1 MAKRWSGARREFPEP
16 QFSGSVSG
24 VCGLAV
30 AMPNTFYGA
39 FDVETLKDR
48 PPGKGEFRTQFQI
61 DRDRIIH
68 TSAFRSLQS
77 KTQVFLSGEYDF
89 YRTRLT
95 HSIEVAQIGR
105 SICARLN
112 HESEALRE
120 DYQIDP
126 ALVEAVCLSH
136 DIGHPP
142 FGHCGERT
150 LNRLMRPYGG
160 FEGNAQ
166 TLRLLT
172 RTIFDDR
179 GMVPSRGFLDGVLKY
194 KTLFSELE
202 NPVNHFV
209 YDEQAE
215 YLDFAMGGR
224 DFPPELTPGKPRDAF
239 RSIECQIMDWADD
252 TAYSLHDVADGIA
265 AKFISIERLERW
277 AEAQEDQAKVAP
289 VVEGILKNIRDE
301 KIEGRTGQRIGM
313 HIAACSLAD
322 DVNFMSPSSN
332 RYRYRLEIDPQ
343 ILSECKIYKRIA
355 FDLVFRSQQLQQLD
369 RKAEHIL
376 SRLFAAFAEYY
387 IEPESRRA
395 DHMHLLSPKEEAA
408 IWKVE
413 SRRERARL
421 VCDVIA
427 KMTDGLATRTYKRL
441 FDADFG
447 SIVDLV

>member
-1 MAKRWSGARREFPEP
+1 
-16 QFSGSVSG
+16 
-24 VCGLAV
+24 
-30 AMPNTFYGA
+30 MPNTFYGA
-39 FDVETLKDR
+39 FDYETLADR
-48 PPGKGEFRTQFQI
+48 PPREGEYRSQFQI

-68 TSAFRSLQS
+68 TSAFRTLQS

-112 HESEALRE
+112 HESKALRE
-120 DYQIDP
+120 DYSIDP

-150 LNRLMRPYGG
+150 LNRLMLPYGG

-172 RTIFDDR
+172 QTIFEDR

-194 KTLFSELE
+194 KTLFGELE
-202 NPVNHFV
+202 NPENHFV
-209 YDEQAE
+209 YDEQSG

-265 AKFISIERLERW
+265 ARFISIERLERW
-277 AEAQEDQAKVAP
+277 AEAQSDHEKVAP
-289 VVEGILKNIRDE
+289 VVDSILKNIRDDR
-301 KIEGRTGQRIGM
+301 IEGRTGVRIGM
-313 HIAACSLAD
+313 HIGACSLVD
-322 DVNFMSPSSN
+322 DTNFMSPTSN

-376 SRLFAAFAEYY
+376 SRLFEAFAEYY
-387 IEPESRRA
+387 IEPDSKRS
-395 DHMHLLSPKEEAA
+395 DHMNLLNPKEEAA

-413 SRRERARL
+413 SKRKRARL

-427 KMTDGLATRTYKRL
+427 KMTDGFATRTYKRL

>member
-1 MAKRWSGARREFPEP
+1 MA
-16 QFSGSVSG
+16 
-24 VCGLAV
+24 
-30 AMPNTFYGA
+30 NDFYGA
-39 FDVETLKDR
+39 FDRETLKPR
-48 PPGKGEFRTQFQI
+48 PRREGEFRSEFQI

-112 HESEALRE
+112 HESGELRE
-120 DYQIDP
+120 GLQIDP
-126 ALVEAVCLSH
+126 ELVEAVCLAH

-150 LNRLMRPYGG
+150 LNRLMRDFGG

-172 RTIFDDR
+172 RTIFAVS
-179 GMVPSRGFLDGVLKY
+179 GMNPSRGLLDGVLKY
-194 KTLFSELE
+194 KTLHGELDD
-202 NPVNHFV
+202 PANHFL
-209 YDEQAE
+209 YDEQAG
-215 YLDFAMGGR
+215 YLDFALGGR
-224 DFPPELTPGKPRDAF
+224 DFPPELSPGKPRDAF

-265 AKFISIERLERW
+265 AKFITIERLERW
-277 AEAQEDQAKVAP
+277 AEAQDDGSAVQP
-289 VVEGILKNIRDE
+289 VVHGILRNIRDDR
-301 KIEGRTGQRIGM
+301 IESRTGKRIGDY
-313 HIAACSLAD
+313 IAACTLAGD
-322 DVNFMSPSSN
+322 ANFMSPATN
-332 RYRYRLEIDPQ
+332 RYRFQLGLDPD
-343 ILSECKIYKRIA
+343 ILAECKAYKRIA
-355 FDLVFRSQQLQQLD
+355 LDLVFRSQQLQQLD

-376 SRLFAAFAEYY
+376 TRLFDAFADFYVA
-387 IEPESRRA
+387 PDKPRK
-395 DHMHLLSPKEEAA
+395 DHLHLLSPNEEAA
-408 IWKVE
+408 IWRAE
-413 SRRERARL
+413 SQRERARL
-421 VCDVIA
+421 VCDAIA
-427 KMTDGLATRTYKRL
+427 QMTDGLATRTYKRL

>member
-1 MAKRWSGARREFPEP
+1 MANP
-16 QFSGSVSG
+16 
-24 VCGLAV
+24 
-30 AMPNTFYGA
+30 FYGA
-39 FDVETLKDR
+39 FDYEPLETR
-48 PPGKGEFRTQFQI
+48 PRRNEEYRTEFQI

-105 SICARLN
+105 SICASLN
-112 HESEALRE
+112 HESEALSGE
-120 DYQIDP
+120 YQIDP
-126 ALVEAVCLSH
+126 ALVEAICLSH

-150 LNRLMRPYGG
+150 LNRLMKSYGG

-172 RTIFDDR
+172 QTIFAEG
-179 GMVPSRGFLDGVLKY
+179 GMKPSRGFLDGVLKY
-194 KTLFSELE
+194 KTLHGELK
-202 NPVNHFV
+202 NPENHFV

-224 DFPPELTPGKPRDAF
+224 DFPPELTPGRSRDGF

-265 AKFISIERLERW
+265 ARFISIERLERW
-277 AEAQEDQAKVAP
+277 ASAQKDHEVIAP
-289 VVEGILKNIRDE
+289 TVESILRNIRDDR
-301 KIEGRTGQRIGM
+301 IESRTGKRIGM
-313 HIAACSLAD
+313 HIGSCSLEE
-322 DVNFMSPSSN
+322 DVNFMSPTTN
-332 RYRYRLEIDPQ
+332 RYRYRLAIDPEV
-343 ILSECKIYKRIA
+343 LAACKVYKRIS

-376 SRLFAAFAEYY
+376 TRLFEAFGEFY
-387 IEPESRRA
+387 IAPDQPRA
-395 DHMHLLSPKEEAA
+395 DHMHLLAPNEEGA
-408 IWKVE
+408 IWQAE
-413 SRRERARL
+413 TQRERARL

-427 KMTDGLATRTYKRL
+427 KMTDGFATRTYKRL